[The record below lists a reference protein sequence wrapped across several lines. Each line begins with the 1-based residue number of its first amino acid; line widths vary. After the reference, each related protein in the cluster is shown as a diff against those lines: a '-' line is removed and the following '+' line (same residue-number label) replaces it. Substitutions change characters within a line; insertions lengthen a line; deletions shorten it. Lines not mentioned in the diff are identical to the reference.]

1 VTGEAVAALD
11 GIERG
16 GLVFRAAVLP
26 VAWPRAREAAL
37 AAIERARPLAVLS
50 FGIHGDRKGGFR
62 VETLAANEL
71 RFGIADNDG
80 NRIEDAPV
88 LAGGAA
94 SLEATL
100 PADELLDALRT
111 RGLEAKTSRDAG
123 RFLCNAVYYTLLAH
137 GARSAFVHVPPI
149 EDGEDSSAVLAA
161 VETCALVAARS
172 VRALAPTPPPKI

>member
-1 VTGEAVAALD
+1 FEPFGGWTRNVTGEAVAALD

-50 FGIHGDRKGGFR
+50 FGIHGD
-62 VETLAANEL
+62 
-71 RFGIADNDG
+71 
-80 NRIEDAPV
+80 RIEDAPV